1 MNVSFAVTD
10 IAVSEGEGVV
20 TLMLEKTEGA
30 IGPVSVRIFTTAGTA
45 LGMSKNTSKL
55 TLMIILPN

>member
-30 IGPVSVRIFTTAGTA
+30 IGPVSVRIFTTAATA
-45 LGMSKNTSKL
+45 LGMNKK
-55 TLMIILPN
+55 IQ